1 MYIFCRY
8 KRCRKTLTVL
18 DIVMADNQLSS
29 ASFANSSSRADG
41 PQIKAQKDTGKELK
55 IKPPE
60 INIQSAQQIVDRV
73 SITAEE
79 GVARMEN
86 VRNDLDQALQSLNTA
101 TNLNFTVDEASNRF
115 VVRVTEPESGAIIF
129 EVPSEA
135 ILRVA
140 QNIETMKGIIFDK
153 KA

>member
-1 MYIFCRY
+1 
-8 KRCRKTLTVL
+8 
-18 DIVMADNQLSS
+18 MADNDLSS
-29 ASFANSSSRADG
+29 ASFANSSSRADS

>member
-1 MYIFCRY
+1 MSTF
-8 KRCRKTLTVL
+8 K
-18 DIVMADNQLSS
+18 LSPNKVDS
-29 ASFANSSSRADG
+29 

-60 INIQSAQQIVDRV
+60 INIQSAQQIVDGV
-73 SITAEE
+73 SITPQE
-79 GVARMEN
+79 GVARMEIA
-86 VRNDLDQALQSLNTA
+86 RNDLEQALQSLNTA
-101 TNLNFTVDEASNRF
+101 TNLNFSVDEASNRF
-115 VVRVTEPESGAIIF
+115 VVKVTEPNSGSIIF

-140 QNIETMKGIIFDK
+140 KNIEVMKGIIFDK

>member
-1 MYIFCRY
+1 
-8 KRCRKTLTVL
+8 
-18 DIVMADNQLSS
+18 MADNELQSL
-29 ASFANSSSRADG
+29 SFANSANKVDS

-60 INIQSAQQIVDRV
+60 INIQSAQQIVDGV
-73 SITAEE
+73 SITPQE
-79 GVARMEN
+79 GVARMEIA
-86 VRNDLDQALQSLNTA
+86 RNDLEQALQSLNTA
-101 TNLNFTVDEASNRF
+101 TNLNFSVDEASNRF
-115 VVRVTEPESGAIIF
+115 VVRVTEPNSGSIIF

-140 QNIETMKGIIFDK
+140 KNIEVMKGIIFDK

>member
-1 MYIFCRY
+1 
-8 KRCRKTLTVL
+8 
-18 DIVMADNQLSS
+18 MADNELQSL
-29 ASFANSSSRADG
+29 SFANSANKVDN

-60 INIQSAQQIVDRV
+60 INIQSAQQIVDGV
-73 SITAEE
+73 SITPQE
-79 GVARMEN
+79 GVARMEI
-86 VRNDLDQALQSLNTA
+86 VRNDLEQALQSLNTA
-101 TNLNFTVDEASNRF
+101 TNLNFSVDEASNRF
-115 VVRVTEPESGAIIF
+115 VVKVTEPNSGSIIF

-140 QNIETMKGIIFDK
+140 KNIEVMKGIIFDK

>member
-1 MYIFCRY
+1 
-8 KRCRKTLTVL
+8 
-18 DIVMADNQLSS
+18 MADNELQSL
-29 ASFANSSSRADG
+29 SFANSANKVDS

-60 INIQSAQQIVDRV
+60 INIQSAQQIVDGV
-73 SITAEE
+73 SITPQE
-79 GVARMEN
+79 GVARMEIA
-86 VRNDLDQALQSLNTA
+86 RNDLEQALQSLNTA
-101 TNLNFTVDEASNRF
+101 TNLNFSVDEACFRF
-115 VVRVTEPESGAIIF
+115 VVRVTEPNSGSIIF

-140 QNIETMKGIIFDK
+140 KNIEVMKGIIFDK

>member
-1 MYIFCRY
+1 
-8 KRCRKTLTVL
+8 
-18 DIVMADNQLSS
+18 MADNELQSL
-29 ASFANSSSRADG
+29 SFANSANKVDN

-60 INIQSAQQIVDRV
+60 INIQSAQQIVDGV
-73 SITAEE
+73 SITPQE
-79 GVARMEN
+79 GVARMEI
-86 VRNDLDQALQSLNTA
+86 VRNDLEQALQSLNTA
-101 TNLNFTVDEASNRF
+101 TNLNFSVDEASNRF
-115 VVRVTEPESGAIIF
+115 VVRVTEPNSGSIIF

-140 QNIETMKGIIFDK
+140 KNIEVMKGIIFDK

>member
-1 MYIFCRY
+1 
-8 KRCRKTLTVL
+8 
-18 DIVMADNQLSS
+18 MADNELQPL
-29 ASFANSSSRADG
+29 SFANSANKVDS

-60 INIQSAQQIVDRV
+60 INIQSAQQIVDGV
-73 SITAEE
+73 SITPQE
-79 GVARMEN
+79 GVARMEI
-86 VRNDLDQALQSLNTA
+86 VRNDLEQALQSLNTA
-101 TNLNFTVDEASNRF
+101 TNLNFSVDEASNRF
-115 VVRVTEPESGAIIF
+115 VVRVTEPNSGSIIF

-140 QNIETMKGIIFDK
+140 KNIEVMKGIIFDK

>member
-1 MYIFCRY
+1 
-8 KRCRKTLTVL
+8 
-18 DIVMADNQLSS
+18 MADNQLSS

>member
-8 KRCRKTLTVL
+8 KRCRKILTVL

>member
-1 MYIFCRY
+1 
-8 KRCRKTLTVL
+8 
-18 DIVMADNQLSS
+18 MADNELNSVSFTNS
-29 ASFANSSSRADG
+29 AGRADS
-41 PQIKAQKDTGKELK
+41 PQIKAQKNSGKELQ

-60 INIQSAQQIVDRV
+60 INIQSAQQIVDGV
-73 SITAEE
+73 SITSEE

>member
-1 MYIFCRY
+1 
-8 KRCRKTLTVL
+8 
-18 DIVMADNQLSS
+18 MADNELSS
-29 ASFANSSSRADG
+29 TSFANSASRAHS

-60 INIQSAQQIVDRV
+60 INIQSAQQIVNDV
-73 SITAEE
+73 SITSKE

-86 VRNDLDQALQSLNTA
+86 VRNDLDQALQSLNAA
-101 TNLNFTVDEASNRF
+101 TNLDFTVDEASNRF
-115 VVRVTEPESGAIIF
+115 VVRVREPESGAIIF

-140 QNIETMKGIIFDK
+140 QNIEAMKGIIFDK

>member
-1 MYIFCRY
+1 
-8 KRCRKTLTVL
+8 
-18 DIVMADNQLSS
+18 MADNELQSL
-29 ASFANSSSRADG
+29 SFANSANKVDS

-60 INIQSAQQIVDRV
+60 INIQSAQQIVDGV
-73 SITAEE
+73 SITPQE
-79 GVARMEN
+79 GVARMEIA
-86 VRNDLDQALQSLNTA
+86 RNDLEQALQSLNTA
-101 TNLNFTVDEASNRF
+101 TNLNFSVDEASNRF
-115 VVRVTEPESGAIIF
+115 VVKVTEPNSGSIIF

-140 QNIETMKGIIFDK
+140 KNIEVMKGIIFDK

>member
-1 MYIFCRY
+1 
-8 KRCRKTLTVL
+8 
-18 DIVMADNQLSS
+18 MADNELSS
-29 ASFANSSSRADG
+29 ASFANSSNRADS

>member
-1 MYIFCRY
+1 
-8 KRCRKTLTVL
+8 
-18 DIVMADNQLSS
+18 MADNELQSL
-29 ASFANSSSRADG
+29 SFANSANKVDS

-60 INIQSAQQIVDRV
+60 INIQSAQQIVDGV
-73 SITAEE
+73 SITPQE
-79 GVARMEN
+79 GVARMEIA
-86 VRNDLDQALQSLNTA
+86 RKDLEQALQSLNTA
-101 TNLNFTVDEASNRF
+101 TNLNFSVDETSNRF
-115 VVRVTEPESGAIIF
+115 VVKVTEPNSGSIIF

-140 QNIETMKGIIFDK
+140 KNIEVMKGIIFDK